1 MMRIIFLGAPGTGKG
16 TQAALL
22 SEKAAIPHLSTGDM
36 FREAIANKTDLGLKV
51 KSYLDAGKLVP
62 DELTINLVK
71 ERLLKNDCA
80 KGFIL
85 DGFPRTEFQAQAL
98 DKFLGEQNTT
108 IDIALLIDVPE
119 EKLIE
124 RLSSRRVCP
133 QCGATYNILSNPP
146 KVNSTCDVCNTQLI
160 QRTDD
165 TESTIKN
172 RLTVYHNQT
181 KPLIDYFD
189 KQGKLKRVEGIGSVA
204 DVNAKIMEVVR
215 RLASIT

>member
-1 MMRIIFLGAPGTGKG
+1 MRIIFLGAPGTGKG
-16 TQAALL
+16 TQAALI
-22 SEKAAIPHLSTGDM
+22 SEKVVIPHLSTGDM
-36 FREAIANKTDLGLKV
+36 FREAIANKTDLGLQV
-51 KSYLDAGKLVP
+51 KGYLDAGKLVP
-62 DELTINLVK
+62 DELTINSVK
-71 ERLLKNDCA
+71 ERLHKNDCA

-98 DKFLGEQNTT
+98 DKFLGEQNTA

-133 QCGATYNILSNPP
+133 HCGATYNILSNQPE
-146 KVNSTCDVCNTQLI
+146 VSGTCDVCNTQLI
-160 QRTDD
+160 QRPDD

-172 RLTVYHNQT
+172 RLAVYHNQT
-181 KPLIDYFD
+181 KPLIDYFE
-189 KQGKLKRVEGIGSVA
+189 KQGKLKQVEGIGSVA
-204 DVNAKIMEVVR
+204 DVNDKIMEVVR